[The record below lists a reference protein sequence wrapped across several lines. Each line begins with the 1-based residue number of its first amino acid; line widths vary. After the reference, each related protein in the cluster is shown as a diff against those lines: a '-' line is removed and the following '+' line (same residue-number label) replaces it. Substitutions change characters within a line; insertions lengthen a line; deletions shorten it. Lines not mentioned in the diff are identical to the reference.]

1 MACCV
6 WRTSGAKRRRLRGE
20 LSELDG
26 PSKERVYEGKRE
38 QRSPR
43 KVVVSLAPTAWWP
56 GVATAL
62 RTVPIV
68 LQLVEQ
74 RTHLVNIHCL
84 CPSLSPQK
92 VLCSS
97 ALSIYV
103 TQDCQLDCVGP
114 PPTGAKRGP
123 TRSTTRRDASSPPAP
138 TSHGSR
144 LASRT
149 RRGCVRMDE
158 SASDP
163 ARQGRGVP
171 ILVTASTE

>member
-1 MACCV
+1 M
-6 WRTSGAKRRRLRGE
+6 SGAKRRGLRGE

-26 PSKERVYEGKRE
+26 PSKEWVYEGKRE

-84 CPSLSPQK
+84 CRSLSPQQ
-92 VLCSS
+92 VLCSF

-103 TQDCQLDCVGP
+103 TQDCQLECVGLSLL
-114 PPTGAKRGP
+114 ASRED
-123 TRSTTRRDASSPPAP
+123 RRAARRDA
-138 TSHGSR
+138 TR
-144 LASRT
+144 LGQDIT
-149 RRGCVRMDE
+149 RLTVCY
-158 SASDP
+158 A
-163 ARQGRGVP
+163 
-171 ILVTASTE
+171 